1 VKNPRL
7 LALSAVLI
15 GLAGAS
21 AAPSLAQDPAPAPAP
36 APAQDDRRIGPGITA
51 GGVDVGNLTVTEAAA
66 KLEQSIGAQVRR
78 PVTLVVAGKTFRL
91 DAATAKL
98 TFDTLRTAKRAFY
111 AQAPDASTGGGTA
124 VGTDVPLA
132 VTFSTL
138 SIRAWAREA
147 AGKVY
152 RAPRDAT
159 MRIGLKRIDV
169 RASKKGRKLDTT
181 GTERIV
187 KAALADYRI
196 PRELTQ
202 KLSVARPAVTY
213 ATLQRQYPTIITVSK
228 SEFKLRLFKR
238 LRFSKSYGV
247 AVGQPAYPTPSG
259 RFQIQNKQID
269 PVWSVPNSPWA
280 GELGGTTVSGG
291 SYANPLKARW
301 MGIANGVGIHG
312 TGQEYSIGS
321 RASHGC
327 IRMRVA
333 DVKDLYPRVPV
344 GAPIVIR

>member
-1 VKNPRL
+1 MKTPRL
-7 LALSAVLI
+7 LPVCALV
-15 GLAGAS
+15 GAFFVAP

-36 APAQDDRRIGPGITA
+36 ATDDRRIGPGITA
-51 GGVDVGNLTVTEAAA
+51 GGVDVGNLTVSEAAA
-66 KLEQSIGAQVRR
+66 KLEQTLGAPVRR
-78 PVTLVVAGKTFRL
+78 PLTLATAGRTFTL

-98 TFDTLRTAKRAFY
+98 LFDALRTAKRAFY
-111 AQAPDASTGGGTA
+111 AKAPDPSAGGGTA
-124 VGTDVPLA
+124 VGSDVPLA
-132 VTFSTL
+132 VTFSSL
-138 SIRAWAREA
+138 AIRAWARDV

-159 MRIGLKRIDV
+159 LRIGLKRMDV
-169 RASKKGRKLDTT
+169 RASKKGRKLDTA

-187 KAALADYRI
+187 KAALADYRL

-202 KLSVARPAVTY
+202 KLSIAQPAVTY
-213 ATLQRQYPTIITVSK
+213 ATLQRQYATVLTVSK
-228 SEFKLRLFKR
+228 SEFKIRLFKR

-259 RFQIQNKQID
+259 RFRIQNKQID

-280 GELGGTTVSGG
+280 GELAGTTVSGG

-333 DVKDLYPRVPV
+333 DVKELYRRVPV
-344 GAPIVIR
+344 GTSIVIR